1 VSPEPEPVLV
11 FHESEVVSGFVEPAP
26 ERLSDVLNSVE
37 TLRVRAATE
46 EGTPGGDPAEVP
58 VDEIV
63 LLAPPPRASDPAR
76 RVARSRRR
84 VALHVGPY
92 HVVGTAHL
100 PPGTEM
106 EAFIAEKPQRFM
118 ALTDCRVLIREVE
131 YTPEVV
137 IVNLARVIEVEH
149 LITVA

>member
-1 VSPEPEPVLV
+1 MSPEPEPVLV
-11 FHESEVVSGFVEPAP
+11 FQEFEVVSGFVEPGP
-26 ERLSDVLNSVE
+26 ERLSDVLNSIE
-37 TLRVRAATE
+37 ALSVRATTE
-46 EGTPGGDPAEVP
+46 DGSPGDPAEMP
-58 VDEIV
+58 VDDIL
-63 LLAPPPRASDPAR
+63 LLAPPPRETDPGR

-100 PPGTEM
+100 PPGTEI

-131 YTPEVV
+131 YTPEVT
-137 IVNLARVIEVEH
+137 IVNVARVIEVEH